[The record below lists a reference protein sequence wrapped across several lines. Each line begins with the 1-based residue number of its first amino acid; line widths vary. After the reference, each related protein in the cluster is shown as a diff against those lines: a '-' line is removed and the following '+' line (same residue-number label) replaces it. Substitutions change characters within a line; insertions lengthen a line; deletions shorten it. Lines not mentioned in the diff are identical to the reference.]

1 MFETVQWDETY
12 CYCLIVLFLGFFIF
26 WSEWEKKTRGNQ
38 GLASEIKREQVDLEV
53 TNGCVKRLC
62 EQQFLQGE
70 WGQLSM
76 SSMPNVQLTTQ
87 QLSVSQDR
95 SGHS

>member
-1 MFETVQWDETY
+1 MFETVRRDKICRY
-12 CYCLIVLFLGFFIF
+12 HLIVLFLGFFVF

-38 GLASEIKREQVDLEV
+38 GLASEIKRERVDLEV

-62 EQQFLQGE
+62 KGRFLRGE

-76 SSMPNVQLTTQ
+76 SSMPNVQLMTQ
-87 QLSVSQDR
+87 QPSVSQDR